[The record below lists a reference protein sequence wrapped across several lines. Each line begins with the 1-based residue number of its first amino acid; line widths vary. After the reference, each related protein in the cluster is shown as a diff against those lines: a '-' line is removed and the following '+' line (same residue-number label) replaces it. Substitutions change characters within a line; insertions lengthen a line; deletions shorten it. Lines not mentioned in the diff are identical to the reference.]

1 MRTKLMKSNLI
12 AALLPLFV
20 MTLSCKLIPTASNAM
35 SVTSL
40 RFAPSAF
47 DSFKRNT
54 EMKYSL
60 GAPSTVTIT
69 IIKRD
74 SSNRDYLV
82 KTLGENLRETKGS
95 HSITW
100 LGDTDQHLFAPAGV
114 YFGVL
119 HIREQQYETVVQVFH
134 F

>member
-1 MRTKLMKSNLI
+1 MHIMKSSLI
-12 AALLPLFV
+12 AAMLTLLV
-20 MTLSCKLIPTASNAM
+20 MTLSCKLSPADSNAL

-54 EMKYSL
+54 ELKYSL

-74 SSNRDYLV
+74 SSQQKYLV
-82 KTLGENLRETKGS
+82 KTLGENLSETKGS

-100 LGDTDQHLFAPAGV
+100 LGDTDEHLFAPAGV

-119 HIREQQYETVVQVFH
+119 RIGERHYETIVQVFH